1 MLGTQAAGDSAGA
14 RREVSQPS
22 AVSRAERAIAR
33 AMLYFR
39 VGGLLEIVV
48 AGGLDFG
55 RYQQPVLVATLVALV
70 VAESAGVIGVCLR
83 AGTAP
88 PAWIGADVVFCAG
101 ALIAC
106 AALTAPPYFHTWAN
120 FMYPYSIIIVFGAGA
135 AFRRLPAAVGLTTVL
150 AVASATS
157 AVLIHR
163 DPVWNALPDVLPYYA
178 NMVVAWAVARQ
189 LLASGRD
196 IDHSRAE
203 AVRHAAA
210 LAEEKERARHARV
223 LHDRVL
229 QTLETLATGTWVADA
244 GFRSHIAAEAGWLRA
259 LVEGVDIARECDLAV
274 ALQRLVLRNARTG
287 LRVELNDSQLR
298 DARTVRAA
306 LPGELVGAVVDAAQ
320 EALTN
325 VSKHSGVSTA
335 VLRAGV
341 TGREL
346 VVSVLDHGCG
356 FEPASVSHGTGIER
370 SIRGR
375 IAEQGG
381 QVRVES
387 APGAGTYVEIT
398 VPLPAEPA

>member
-1 MLGTQAAGDSAGA
+1 MRAVDDSVDGRPEMAQSNALSQAK
-14 RREVSQPS
+14 
-22 AVSRAERAIAR
+22 RAIAR

-39 VGGLLEIVV
+39 MGGLAEIVV
-48 AGGLDFG
+48 AGGVDFG
-55 RYQQPVLVATLVALV
+55 RYQQPVLVAGLVVLV
-70 VAESAGVIGVCLR
+70 VAESVVLIGVCLR
-83 AGTAP
+83 TGTAP
-88 PAWIGADVVFCAG
+88 PVWIGADVVFCAG
-101 ALIAC
+101 ALVAC

-120 FMYPYSIIIVFGAGA
+120 FMYPYSIIIIFGAGA
-135 AFRRLPAAVGLTTVL
+135 AFRRLPVAVGLTTVL

-157 AVLIHR
+157 GILIHR
-163 DPVWNALPDVLPYYA
+163 DPVGNAITDVLPYYA
-178 NMVVAWAVARQ
+178 NMVVAWAVARH

-196 IDHSRAE
+196 IDRSRAE

-210 LAEEKERARHARV
+210 LAEERERARHARV

-229 QTLETLATGTWVADA
+229 QTLETLATGPWVADA

-259 LVEGVDIARECDLAV
+259 LIEGVDIARECDLAV

-287 LRVELNDSQLR
+287 LRVEVNDSQLR
-298 DARTVRAA
+298 DARAVRDA

-325 VSKHSGVSTA
+325 VGKHAGVSTA

-346 VVSVLDHGCG
+346 VVSVLDHGRG
-356 FEPASVSHGTGIER
+356 FDPASVSHGTGIER

-381 QVRVES
+381 RVRVES
-387 APGAGTYVEIT
+387 TPGAGTFVEIT